1 MSECLCTGVCVCVYP
16 PLLCATSPALWLPS
30 GFTPSECH
38 PPKPSLLQT
47 WQERSGGGVM
57 VVRGVRRRDVVVVGL
72 GGGGCWVEGAAC
84 IDRGDGGQSLKLTS
98 QFH

>member
-1 MSECLCTGVCVCVYP
+1 MCVRVHP
-16 PLLCATSPALWLPS
+16 SLLCATSPALWLPS

-47 WQERSGGGVM
+47 WQERREGGDGVGEGGDGGVGTGW
-57 VVRGVRRRDVVVVGL
+57 RGSIY
-72 GGGGCWVEGAAC
+72 VEEG
-84 IDRGDGGQSLKLTS
+84 RGQSLKLTS